1 MTTGRRAVTLTD
13 VARAA
18 RVSIATVSRALSL
31 PEKVRPVTLAR
42 VEGAI
47 ERLGYVANGSARAL
61 ASRRSFTVG
70 ALIPAIDNPSF
81 ANTVHALQQTLG
93 EAGYTLLLACHDFS
107 PAAERRLARTLIE
120 RGVDGLVL
128 LGTEHE
134 PALFELLERLHL
146 PCVLT
151 WALTAGAGH
160 SCVGFDNRL
169 AAIRLTEHLL
179 ELGHSEF
186 AMISGIT
193 ANNERVRERVLGV
206 RAALERR
213 GLALRS
219 GRFLERPYTLQ
230 SGRDGFAELMTR
242 VPRPTAVICGN
253 DVLAIGAMAECNVM
267 GLALPGEV
275 SITGFDDMEMSA
287 IVQPGLT
294 TVHFPTR
301 KLGER
306 AAQQV
311 LRAIAGEPVA
321 PREELPVRLVV
332 RGTTAPPAPASV

>member
-1 MTTGRRAVTLTD
+1 MSRRAVTLSD
-13 VARAA
+13 VACAA
-18 RVSIATVSRALSL
+18 QVSIATVSRALTAPGKLS
-31 PEKVRPVTLAR
+31 PATLAR
-42 VEGAI
+42 INETI
-47 ERLGYVANGSARAL
+47 ETLGYVANGSARAL

-81 ANTVHALQQTLG
+81 ANTVQALQQTLG
-93 EAGYTLLLACHDFS
+93 EAGYTLLLACHDFI
-107 PAAERRLARTLIE
+107 PAAERRLARSLIE

-128 LGTEHE
+128 LGTQHE

-151 WALTAGAGH
+151 WALTARAGH
-160 SCVGFDNRL
+160 PCVGFDNRL

-179 ELGHSEF
+179 ELGHREF

-193 ANNERVRERVLGV
+193 ANNERARERVLGV
-206 RAALERR
+206 RAALEQR

-219 GRFLERPYTLQ
+219 GRLLERPYTLQ
-230 SGRDGFAELMTR
+230 SGRDGFAELMAC

-267 GLALPGEV
+267 GLALPGAV

-287 IVQPGLT
+287 VVRPGLT

-332 RGTTAPPAPASV
+332 RGTTAPPPSNV